1 MFCSRCGY
9 ENRSGANF
17 CARCGASLSSPQDAQ
32 TENKKD
38 GRQGKFEAQPSTS
51 NQSMAQSVI
60 PILKRHWT
68 ATLAAIVWI
77 LTALRNLYL
86 VVANALIGNR
96 IGFGLDLLLTFLS
109 AAAVYDFFDGDKEAL
124 YFATAAIV
132 IAFIFDAIEG
142 AWETVAV
149 VIVIAIFTYLP
160 YNHLVKDGIKAHNYK
175 IVGAG

>member
-1 MFCSRCGY
+1 VFCSRCGY

-38 GRQGKFEAQPSTS
+38 DRQGKFEAQPSNS
-51 NQSMAQSVI
+51 NQTQAQSTITV
-60 PILKRHWT
+60 LKRHWT

-77 LTALRNLYL
+77 LTALANFYL
-86 VVANALIGNR
+86 VIANAIIGNR

-132 IAFIFDAIEG
+132 IAFIFDVIAG
-142 AWETVAV
+142 AWITVAE

-160 YNHLVKDGIKAHNYK
+160 FNHLVKDGIKAHNYK
-175 IVGAG
+175 IVGAN

>member
-38 GRQGKFEAQPSTS
+38 GRQGKFEAQSSNS
-51 NQSMAQSVI
+51 NQTQPQSANTV
-60 PILKRHWT
+60 LKRHWT

-77 LTALRNLYL
+77 LTALANLYL
-86 VVANALIGNR
+86 LIANALIGNR
-96 IGFGLDLLLTFLS
+96 IGFGLDLLLIFLS
-109 AAAVYDFFDGDKEAL
+109 AAAVYDFYDGDKEAL

-132 IAFIFDAIEG
+132 IAFIFDVIAG
-142 AWETVAV
+142 AWITVAE

-160 YNHLVKDGIKAHNYK
+160 FNHLVKDGIKAHNYK
-175 IVGAG
+175 IMGAK